1 MSAPHC
7 PFSFRPLNFV
17 LNFFFLA
24 LLLFCVSGLIV
35 RIAVDGCIKVLHGPM
50 SWIAAAASLSGETM
64 FDTIIIIISIIII
77 YSVI

>member
-1 MSAPHC
+1 
-7 PFSFRPLNFV
+7 
-17 LNFFFLA
+17 
-24 LLLFCVSGLIV
+24 
-35 RIAVDGCIKVLHGPM
+35 M